1 MQQLS
6 GDSKR
11 SPVQVR
17 AGKLE
22 IRLAITPQEIDA
34 AQALRYQVFY
44 EEMKAK
50 PSDQAR
56 KLKRDFD
63 RFDQFCDHL
72 IILDNQSLENLAD
85 QSPLNPSPNVV
96 ATYRLMKREAAKKC
110 GQFYSQDEYD
120 ISRLLAHPGEIMEL
134 GRSCVAKPYR
144 AGPAM
149 QLLWRGIVEYVRFY
163 QVQIMFGCASLPGTH
178 LQELATQLSYLHHF
192 HLAPPDLRA
201 VAVANRYVDMNMISK
216 EKIDV
221 RTTLVNLPPLIKGYL
236 RLGGFIGDGA
246 VVDEQFNT
254 TDVNVVVKTALVT
267 TKYMKHYTGR
277 EEEN

>member
-6 GDSKR
+6 GGSKK

-17 AGKLE
+17 VGPLE
-22 IRLAITPQEIDA
+22 IRLAGTPQEIDA

-44 EEMKAK
+44 EEMAAK
-50 PSDQAR
+50 PSDQVR
-56 KLKRDFD
+56 KLRRDFD

-72 IILDNQSLENLAD
+72 IILNHQDSGEQPNSHPLD
-85 QSPLNPSPNVV
+85 QPHVV
-96 ATYRLMKREAAKKC
+96 ATYRLMKREAAKRC

-120 ISRLLAHPGEIMEL
+120 ISRLMAHPGEIMEL
-134 GRSCVAKPYR
+134 GRSCVAKQYR
-144 AGPAM
+144 TGPAM

-163 QVQIMFGCASLPGTH
+163 QVQIMFGCASLPGTN
-178 LQELATQLSYLHHF
+178 LQELSTQLAYLHHF

-201 VAVANRYVDMNMISK
+201 VAVTKRYVNMNMVPK
-216 EKIDV
+216 EKINV
-221 RTTLVNLPPLIKGYL
+221 RATLTSLPPLIKGYL
-236 RLGGFIGDGA
+236 RLGGFIGEGA

-254 TDVNVVVKTALVT
+254 TDVNVVVKTDLVT
-267 TKYMKHYTGR
+267 GKYIRHYTVR